1 MFRLKPHYNKL
12 LKQVLV
18 MLVFLGCF
26 LVSVSLLFGKSS
38 YFSEEGHFKEQ
49 PIAFSHQQHT
59 DEVGLDC
66 TFCHTQVERSDFAGM
81 PSAETCFG
89 CHQDILKKSSYLD
102 IVRNS
107 YSQKKPLLW
116 NRVNRLPDHV
126 YFHHARHVN
135 AGIACTHCHG
145 DAHDMPLMTKQQD
158 FTMQWC
164 LSCHKDHHPGSEGP
178 TALNTRLQDCYTCHR

>member
-1 MFRLKPHYNKL
+1 MFRLKPKHNRL
-12 LKQVLV
+12 LRQTVLLLSL
-18 MLVFLGCF
+18 MICF
-26 LVSVSLLFGKSS
+26 LVSASMLFGNSS
-38 YFSEEGHFKEQ
+38 YFHEQGHFKEQ
-49 PIAFSHQQHT
+49 PIAFSHQQHA

-81 PSAETCFG
+81 PSAETCYG
-89 CHQDILKKSSYLD
+89 CHQDILKTSSYLSL
-102 IVRNS
+102 VRES
-107 YSQKKPLLW
+107 YHQRRPLLW

-145 DAHDMPLMTKQQD
+145 EAREMPLMTKQQD

-164 LSCHKDHHPGSEGP
+164 LNCHKTFHSEKDGP
-178 TALNTRLQDCYTCHR
+178 RNLNTRLQDCYTCHR